1 MDFWGLKEIFFNEYL
16 RNLHAILRNEKD
28 YISVLKKK
36 KNIKN
41 KQTNKKTNK
50 MIFSLAWN
58 IMLTDY

>member
-36 KNIKN
+36 K
-41 KQTNKKTNK
+41 KKECDE
-50 MIFSLAWN
+50 MIFFSAWN
-58 IMLTDY
+58 TMFTNY

>member
-1 MDFWGLKEIFFNEYL
+1 MMFEETKRLYF
-16 RNLHAILRNEKD
+16 
-28 YISVLKKK
+28 SSQKK
-36 KNIKN
+36 KNNTKN